1 MRQILESL
9 ARRYYRS
16 RLFMWVSMCL
26 LSIIA
31 LCRISSFIWLI
42 GISLGFIRL
51 RRIGLSFI
59 RLRGI
64 CWSFISLRRIIWS
77 FISLRRI
84 FWSFV
89 SSGLIVGWLKS
100 LFWSIRLGVVC
111 LLGVRGSWSFIGLL
125 NFIRSIVCM
134 TISLLTV
141 RLRAIALRFTI
152 WLWLNSRCLSSQWC
166 LAIGLRLGIGLRL
179 SICL

>member
-64 CWSFISLRRIIWS
+64 CWSFISLRRI
-77 FISLRRI
+77 

-125 NFIRSIVCM
+125 NF
-134 TISLLTV
+134 
-141 RLRAIALRFTI
+141 
-152 WLWLNSRCLSSQWC
+152 
-166 LAIGLRLGIGLRL
+166 
-179 SICL
+179 

>member
-1 MRQILESL
+1 MT
-9 ARRYYRS
+9 
-16 RLFMWVSMCL
+16 L

-31 LCRISSFIWLI
+31 LCTISSFIWLI
-42 GISLGFIRL
+42 GKSLGFVRL

-59 RLRGI
+59 RLRR
-64 CWSFISLRRIIWS
+64 ISWS

-89 SSGLIVGWLKS
+89 SCGLIVGWLIS
-100 LFWSIRLGVVC
+100 LFWSRRLSVVC

-134 TISLLTV
+134 TIGLLTV
-141 RLRAIALRFTI
+141 RLRAIALSFAI
-152 WLWLNSRCLSSQWC
+152 WFWLNGRCLSGQLC